1 MNQEGL
7 ITGARGLAGLIRTS
21 VPNLGGHEDKEL
33 VDLSKDYQKILTG
46 ITCLES
52 LKSGI
57 KLATGEGSNELNKAG
72 MIICDMHGGTSG
84 EGGQQRPD
92 IQEGRTR

>member
-7 ITGARGLAGLIRTS
+7 ITGARGLARLIRTS
-21 VPNLGGHEDKEL
+21 VPNLGGHGDKEL

-57 KLATGEGSNELNKAG
+57 KLAAGEGSNELNKDWLT
-72 MIICDMHGGTSG
+72 ICERHGGTSG
-84 EGGQQRPD
+84 EGGQ
-92 IQEGRTR
+92 